1 MGVGKRLG
9 RLWRGLDPA
18 SQSRSPVLGWH
29 YADMESVTRNDV
41 YRQLRIL
48 IDPAPAG
55 GQVAL
60 AVVAR
65 TSRRGDH
72 SDRLLMRRLVTSDL
86 ETDTVSSILRA
97 CSQVLL
103 DAARELDR
111 PSA

>member
-18 SQSRSPVLGWH
+18 SQSRSPVWEWH
-29 YADMESVTRNDV
+29 GVRMESATRNDV

-48 IDPAPAG
+48 IDPAAASG
-55 GQVAL
+55 KVAL

-72 SDRLLMRRLVTSDL
+72 SDRLLLRRYVASDL
-86 ETDTVSSILRA
+86 ETDTVSSVLRA
-97 CSQVLL
+97 CSQMLL
-103 DAARELDR
+103 DVARELDR